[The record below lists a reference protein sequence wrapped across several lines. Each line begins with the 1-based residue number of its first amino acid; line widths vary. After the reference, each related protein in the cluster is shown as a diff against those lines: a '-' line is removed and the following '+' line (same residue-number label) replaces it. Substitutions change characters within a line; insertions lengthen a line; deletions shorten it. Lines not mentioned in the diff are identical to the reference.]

1 MLGAKQEDGMD
12 SEPNLRAVAIVCG
25 FGMAGVCLLIG
36 VNWLPVWAMFV
47 FVCPLAYYHS
57 SVERL
62 IREKR
67 KVSDAPGPP

>member
-1 MLGAKQEDGMD
+1 
-12 SEPNLRAVAIVCG
+12 
-25 FGMAGVCLLIG
+25 
-36 VNWLPVWAMFV
+36 MFV

-62 IREKR
+62 REKR

>member
-1 MLGAKQEDGMD
+1 
-12 SEPNLRAVAIVCG
+12 
-25 FGMAGVCLLIG
+25 MAGVCLLIG

-62 IREKR
+62 REKR